1 MDEKVLSEF
10 ALCFAKAFTEKHQ
23 SPANSKQKETREL
36 IESIRDK
43 SAQISDLNKVMKR
56 DIEKLSKLMLTE
68 DKPTEPEAPPLTPEV
83 SAKLAIEELRK
94 KAPSQKQ
101 KKRKP
106 SAYNI
111 FVGEEISRL
120 TKSFPDMAKG
130 ERMKNANAAWKL
142 KKKQTAELDSSSE
155 EYIYSDCTVDSDCEV
170 DEVDSDEE
178 EPEEEPEEC
187 EKDKKRKIDDMDAM
201 LIEGASANA
210 GLKELRKITKIM
222 EGGRLRHMQKSAA

>member
-1 MDEKVLSEF
+1 MDEKVLSDF

-36 IESIRDK
+36 IESIRDTSVQLSK
-43 SAQISDLNKVMKR
+43 LNEVMKR
-56 DIEKLSKLMLTE
+56 DIEKLSKLLLTE

-83 SAKLAIEELRK
+83 SAKLAIENLRK

-101 KKRKP
+101 KKRMP

-120 TKSFPDMAKG
+120 TKSFPNMTKG
-130 ERMKNANAAWKL
+130 ERMTNANAAWKL

-178 EPEEEPEEC
+178 EPEEC
-187 EKDKKRKIDDMDAM
+187 ERDKKRKIDDMDAM

-210 GLKELRKITKIM
+210 GLKELRKITKLM
-222 EGGRLRHMQKSAA
+222 EGGRLRNMSAA

>member
-1 MDEKVLSEF
+1 MDEKVLSDF
-10 ALCFAKAFTEKHQ
+10 ALCFAKAYTEKHQ

-43 SAQISDLNKVMKR
+43 SVQISELNKVMKR

-68 DKPTEPEAPPLTPEV
+68 DKPTKPDAPPLTPEV
-83 SAKLAIEELRK
+83 SAKLAIEVLRK
-94 KAPSQKQ
+94 KAPLQNQ
-101 KKRKP
+101 KKRMP

-120 TKSFPDMAKG
+120 NKSFPDMTKG
-130 ERMKNANAAWKL
+130 ERMKKANAAWKL

-178 EPEEEPEEC
+178 EPEEC
-187 EKDKKRKIDDMDAM
+187 ERDKKRKIDDMDAM

-210 GLKELRKITKIM
+210 SLKELRKITKIM
-222 EGGRLRHMQKSAA
+222 EGGSLRHMQKSAA